1 MAAEMRKNTGKGT
14 GTRTGA
20 KAERQTETTPV
31 YQVIAPKEPMVKML
45 YIDSCIPNN
54 QIPIGKGRVITGS
67 GKTFSVT
74 LTDFEGEFMTA
85 FIQKLIKKRKIIVL
99 DGVTE
104 DMRNQYGCQYA
115 EGEIIKNEGIFDYL
129 LNCTAAE
136 AERLF
141 RELCP
146 EHRELV
152 ARRFMEAFENGDNR
166 LDRARV
172 EALNGISKGD
182 AADGVGAFTPILK
195 ALNEKI

>member
-1 MAAEMRKNTGKGT
+1 MATETRKNTGKDT
-14 GTRTGA
+14 GAGTGA
-20 KAERQTETTPV
+20 KTERQPEAASV

-104 DMRNQYGCQYA
+104 DMRIQYGCKYA

-129 LNCTAAE
+129 LNCPAAE

-141 RELCP
+141 GELCP

-166 LDRARV
+166 LDRARI
-172 EALNGISKGD
+172 EALNAISKGD